1 MSKCQRHSTAPTGDM
16 LNGLKCCTVIVDE
29 CHALKNS
36 KATRTKRVR
45 NITWYAKSSWGLS
58 GTPLLNRPGDLW
70 GVLASFGLA
79 KRVFGNFDNFVEK
92 MGGERGRFG
101 IQWHFG
107 TVAEDV
113 PTLIQ
118 RAMLRRTKKMA
129 LPGLPTKLRNTVW
142 IEMDKDI
149 VKTADKLWK
158 QYSKG
163 LTEDKS
169 AHERREE
176 IVAIS
181 KQIREDTAEAQFEYE
196 AEMSEYM
203 REYGEDFA
211 YGGVRKDPDAKPV
224 IATIVATQGISDTKS
239 TSRSPYHRGV

>member
-1 MSKCQRHSTAPTGDM
+1 MGSVARKRNPDHIKSFRLPEVGEIIICNYEQVPKTFATAPTGDM

-142 IEMDKDI
+142 IEME
-149 VKTADKLWK
+149 KTL
-158 QYSKG
+158 
-163 LTEDKS
+163 
-169 AHERREE
+169 
-176 IVAIS
+176 
-181 KQIREDTAEAQFEYE
+181 
-196 AEMSEYM
+196 
-203 REYGEDFA
+203 
-211 YGGVRKDPDAKPV
+211 
-224 IATIVATQGISDTKS
+224 
-239 TSRSPYHRGV
+239 